1 MMPPNGWQSVAE
13 PPQRSDELN
22 VNTRAGQAS
31 DMCSY
36 LELGALLTAVP
47 CARLHIRH
55 LLWSGA

>member
-1 MMPPNGWQSVAE
+1 
-13 PPQRSDELN
+13 
-22 VNTRAGQAS
+22 
-31 DMCSY
+31 MCSY